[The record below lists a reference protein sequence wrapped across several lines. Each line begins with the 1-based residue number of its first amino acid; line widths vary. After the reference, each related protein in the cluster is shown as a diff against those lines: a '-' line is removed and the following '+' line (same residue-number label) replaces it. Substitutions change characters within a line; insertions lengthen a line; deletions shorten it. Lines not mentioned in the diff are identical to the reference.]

1 MLPSPAGP
9 SVLKVGALGTAHS
22 SPTTSA
28 ISNGRQGR
36 PQAPALTAVC
46 LGRLARTRPP
56 RRLAVALG
64 VQHAPAVSPQRRR
77 PVLL

>member
-56 RRLAVALG
+56 
-64 VQHAPAVSPQRRR
+64 
-77 PVLL
+77 